1 MATTLIVADDPDGL
15 APDGL
20 DSDLPPPCRI
30 VAPDDLLDGRHLPA
44 PGTTPGTI
52 VVNLC
57 RDQRPLSFGYY
68 VSLIAEARGYTAIPT
83 AAALADQADDRLAR
97 SRHAPVDR
105 ALAALRRQSQRLV
118 LPRRLFVALGRCSKP
133 HLQAVA
139 EAAYE
144 AFGLPLM
151 TLQIDPLRP
160 QLLQAVAEPLAGLD
174 PRQLRLLRAA
184 LERLAGTPPTPRPFR
199 RAPRLAVLV
208 NPDDPLPPSKPGTI
222 ARLRDVASS
231 MGVDTEC
238 VGHRDLPRLGG
249 FDALLI
255 RETTA
260 LQSPSYA
267 FAETAAQL
275 GLPVIDDPV
284 SILRCCNKVFLHERL
299 KAEGVPQPRTL
310 AVRADTLAAGEALGF
325 PLVLKVPD
333 GACSRGVI
341 RVDSPG
347 ELPVAGRRLLRRSR
361 LILAQEYLYTDF
373 DWRIGVLAGRPLFAC
388 RYRMVRG
395 HWQIFR
401 HDGNGSSEEG
411 ATEPVPLDAVP
422 PAVLSAALSAA
433 ALIGTGLYGVDLKET
448 AQGPVVIEVND
459 NPNIDVG
466 LEDACLG
473 DALYERLLGHFLER
487 IETGEDRAPARA
499 AGSIW

>member
-1 MATTLIVADDPDGL
+1 MAITLIVADEPDGL
-15 APDGL
+15 AD
-20 DSDLPPPCRI
+20 DLPRQCRV
-30 VAPDDLLDGRHLPA
+30 VAPDDLLDGHHLPEPDGA
-44 PGTTPGTI
+44 PGVT

-68 VSLIAEARGYTAIPT
+68 VSLIAEARGYAAIPT
-83 AAALADQADDRLAR
+83 AADLADQADDRLAR
-97 SRHAPVDR
+97 SRYAPVDR
-105 ALAALRRQSQRLV
+105 ALAALRRQGERLI
-118 LPRRLFVALGRCSKP
+118 LPRRLFVALGRCNKP
-133 HLQAVA
+133 HLQEVA

-151 TLQIDPLRP
+151 TLQIDPVRQ
-160 QLLQAVAEPLAGLD
+160 QLLQVMTEPLAGLD
-174 PRQLRLLRAA
+174 PRQQRLLRAA
-184 LERLAGTPPTPRPFR
+184 LERLAGPPPTPRPFR
-199 RAPRLAVLV
+199 RAPRLAILV

-222 ARLRDVASS
+222 VRLRDVASS
-231 MGVDTEC
+231 MGIETEC
-238 VGHRDLPRLGG
+238 LGHRDLPRLGG

-260 LQSPSYA
+260 LQAPSYI
-267 FAETAAQL
+267 FAETAARL
-275 GLPVIDDPV
+275 GVPAIDDPV

-299 KAEGVPQPRTL
+299 KAEGVAQPRTL
-310 AVRADTLAAGEALGF
+310 AVRADTLAAAGEALGF

-333 GACSRGVI
+333 GACSRGVV
-341 RVDSPG
+341 RVDTPA

-373 DWRIGVLAGRPLFAC
+373 DWRIGVLAGQPLFAC

-401 HDGNGSSEEG
+401 HGQSGSEEG
-411 ATEPVPLDAVP
+411 ATEPVPLDRVP
-422 PAVLSAALSAA
+422 PEVVAAALAAA
-433 ALIGTGLYGVDLKET
+433 ALIGTGLYGVDLKESV
-448 AQGPVVIEVND
+448 QGPVVIEVND

-473 DALYERLLGHFLER
+473 DALYERLLGHFLDR
-487 IETGEDRAPARA
+487 IEAGEARAPARA
-499 AGSIW
+499 SGSLW

>member
-1 MATTLIVADDPDGL
+1 MAITLIVADEPDGL
-15 APDGL
+15 AD
-20 DSDLPPPCRI
+20 DLPLQCRV
-30 VAPDDLLDGRHLPA
+30 VAPDDLLDGRHLPQPDAA
-44 PGTTPGTI
+44 PGVT

-68 VSLIAEARGYTAIPT
+68 VSLIAEARGYAAIPT
-83 AAALADQADDRLAR
+83 ADDRLVR

-105 ALAALRRQSQRLV
+105 ALAALRRHSGRLV
-118 LPRRLFVALGRCSKP
+118 LPRRLFVALGRCNKP
-133 HLQAVA
+133 HLQEVA

-151 TLQIDPLRP
+151 TLQIDTIRV

-174 PRQLRLLRAA
+174 PRQQRLLRAA
-184 LERLAGTPPTPRPFR
+184 LERLAGPPPTPRPFR
-199 RAPRLAVLV
+199 RTPKLAVLV

-222 ARLRDVASS
+222 VRLRDVASS
-231 MGVDTEC
+231 MGIDTDC
-238 VGHRDLPRLGG
+238 VGHRDLPKLGG

-260 LQSPSYA
+260 LQAPSYI

-299 KAEGVPQPRTL
+299 KAEGVAQPRTL
-310 AVRADTLAAGEALGF
+310 AVRADTLAAAGEALGF

-341 RVDSPG
+341 RVDTPA

-373 DWRIGVLAGRPLFAC
+373 DWRIGVLAGQPLFAC

-401 HDGNGSSEEG
+401 HGQNGSEEG

-422 PAVLSAALSAA
+422 AEVLSAALAAA

-487 IETGEDRAPARA
+487 IEAGEDRAAVPARA

>member
-1 MATTLIVADDPDGL
+1 MAITLIVADEPDGL
-15 APDGL
+15 AD
-20 DSDLPPPCRI
+20 DLPRQCRV
-30 VAPDDLLDGRHLPA
+30 VAPDDLLDGHHLPEPDEA
-44 PGTTPGTI
+44 PGVT

-68 VSLIAEARGYTAIPT
+68 VSLIAEARGYAAIPT
-83 AAALADQADDRLAR
+83 AADLADQADDRLAR
-97 SRHAPVDR
+97 SRYAPVDR
-105 ALAALRRQSQRLV
+105 ALAALRRQGERLI
-118 LPRRLFVALGRCSKP
+118 LPRRLFVALGRCNKP
-133 HLQAVA
+133 HLQEVA

-151 TLQIDPLRP
+151 TLQIDPVRQ
-160 QLLQAVAEPLAGLD
+160 QLLQVMTEPLAGLD
-174 PRQLRLLRAA
+174 PRQQRLLRAA
-184 LERLAGTPPTPRPFR
+184 LERLAGPPPTPRPFR
-199 RAPRLAVLV
+199 RAPRLAILV

-222 ARLRDVASS
+222 VRLRDVASS
-231 MGVDTEC
+231 MGIETEC
-238 VGHRDLPRLGG
+238 LGHRDLPRLGG

-260 LQSPSYA
+260 LQAPSYI
-267 FAETAAQL
+267 FAETAARL
-275 GLPVIDDPV
+275 GVPAIDDPV

-299 KAEGVPQPRTL
+299 KAEGVAQPRTL
-310 AVRADTLAAGEALGF
+310 AVRADTLAAAGEALGF

-333 GACSRGVI
+333 GACSRGVV
-341 RVDSPG
+341 RVDTPA

-373 DWRIGVLAGRPLFAC
+373 DWRIGVLAGQPLFAC

-401 HDGNGSSEEG
+401 HGQNGSEEG
-411 ATEPVPLDAVP
+411 ATEPVPLDRVP
-422 PAVLSAALSAA
+422 PEVVAAALAAA
-433 ALIGTGLYGVDLKET
+433 ALIGTGLYGVDLKESV
-448 AQGPVVIEVND
+448 QGPVVIEVND

-473 DALYERLLGHFLER
+473 DALYERLLGHFLDR
-487 IETGEDRAPARA
+487 IEAGEARAPARA
-499 AGSIW
+499 SGSLW

>member
-1 MATTLIVADDPDGL
+1 MAITLIVADDPDGL
-15 APDGL
+15 AD
-20 DSDLPPPCRI
+20 DLPPQCR
-30 VAPDDLLDGRHLPA
+30 VVSPDDLLDGRHLPETDAA
-44 PGTTPGTI
+44 PGAT

-68 VSLIAEARGYTAIPT
+68 VSLIAEARGYAAIPT
-83 AAALADQADDRLAR
+83 AADLADQADDRLAR
-97 SRHAPVDR
+97 GLHTPVDR
-105 ALAALRRQSQRLV
+105 ALAALRRQTGRLV
-118 LPRRLFVALGRCSKP
+118 LPRRLFVALGRCDRP

-151 TLQIDPLRP
+151 TLQIDTAHHTLLRVLP
-160 QLLQAVAEPLAGLD
+160 ETLPGLD
-174 PRQLRLLRAA
+174 PRQHRLLRAA
-184 LERLAGTPPTPRPFR
+184 LQRLAGTPPTTPRPFR

-208 NPDDPLPPSKPGTI
+208 NPDDPLPPSQPGTI
-222 ARLRDVASS
+222 ARLHEVAAS
-231 MGVDTEC
+231 MGVETEC
-238 VGHRDLPRLGG
+238 IGHRDLPRLGS
-249 FDALLI
+249 FDALFI
-255 RETTA
+255 RETTT
-260 LQSPSYA
+260 LQSPSYI
-267 FAETAAQL
+267 FAETATRL

-310 AVRADTLAAGEALGF
+310 AVRADTLPAAGEALGF

-341 RVDSPG
+341 RVDTPA

-373 DWRIGVLAGRPLFAC
+373 DWRIGILAGQPIFAC

-401 HDGNGSSEEG
+401 HGGDGQAEEG
-411 ATEPVPLDAVP
+411 ATEPVPVEAVP
-422 PAVLSAALSAA
+422 PAVLSAALAAA

-473 DALYERLLGHFLER
+473 DALYERLVDHLL
-487 IETGEDRAPARA
+487 DRTDAAQPPARA
-499 AGSIW
+499 AAGSLW

>member
-1 MATTLIVADDPDGL
+1 MP
-15 APDGL
+15 
-20 DSDLPPPCRI
+20 R
-30 VAPDDLLDGRHLPA
+30 PA
-44 PGTTPGTI
+44 A
-52 VVNLC
+52 
-57 RDQRPLSFGYY
+57 LSFGYY
-68 VSLIAEARGYTAIPT
+68 VSLIAEARGYAAIPT
-83 AAALADQADDRLAR
+83 AADLADQADDRLVR

-105 ALAALRRQSQRLV
+105 ALAALHRQSARLV
-118 LPRRLFVALGRCSKP
+118 LPRRLFVALGRCNKP
-133 HLQAVA
+133 HLQEVA

-151 TLQIDPLRP
+151 TLQLDPVQL

-174 PRQLRLLRAA
+174 PRQQRLLRAA
-184 LERLAGTPPTPRPFR
+184 LEQLAGPRPSPRPFR
-199 RAPRLAVLV
+199 RAPRLAILV

-222 ARLRDVASS
+222 VRLRDVASS
-231 MGVDTEC
+231 MGIDTAC
-238 VGHRDLPRLGG
+238 LGHRDLPRLGS

-260 LQSPSYA
+260 LQAPSYI

-275 GLPVIDDPV
+275 GLPTIDDPV

-299 KAEGVPQPRTL
+299 KAEGVAQPRTL
-310 AVRADTLAAGEALGF
+310 AVRVDTLAAAGEALGF

-333 GACSRGVI
+333 GACSRGVV
-341 RVDSPG
+341 RVDTPA

-373 DWRIGVLAGRPLFAC
+373 DWRIGVLAGQPLFAC
-388 RYRMVRG
+388 RYGMVRG

-401 HDGNGSSEEG
+401 HDGDGTSEEG

-422 PAVLSAALSAA
+422 AEVLSAALAAA

-448 AQGPVVIEVND
+448 ALGPVVIEVND
-459 NPNIDVG
+459 NPNIDAG

-473 DALYERLLGHFLER
+473 DALYERLLAHFLER
-487 IETGEDRAPARA
+487 IEAGEDRAAAPARA

>member
-1 MATTLIVADDPDGL
+1 MAITTIVADEPGGL
-15 APDGL
+15 AD
-20 DSDLPPPCRI
+20 DLPPQCHV
-30 VAPDDLLDGRHLPA
+30 VAPDDLLDGRHLPQ
-44 PGTTPGTI
+44 PGSI

-68 VSLIAEARGYTAIPT
+68 VSLIAEARGYAAIPT
-83 AAALADQADDRLAR
+83 AADLADQVDDRLVR

-105 ALAALRRQSQRLV
+105 ALAALRRQGGRLV
-118 LPRRLFVALGRCSKP
+118 LPRRLFVALGRCNKP
-133 HLQAVA
+133 HLQGVA

-151 TLQIDPLRP
+151 TLQIDSTRL
-160 QLLQAVAEPLAGLD
+160 QLLQVAVEPLAGLD
-174 PRQLRLLRAA
+174 PRQQRLLRAA
-184 LERLAGTPPTPRPFR
+184 LERLAGPPPTPRPFR
-199 RAPRLAVLV
+199 RAPKLAVLV

-222 ARLRDVASS
+222 VRLRDVASS
-231 MGVDTEC
+231 MGIDTEC
-238 VGHRDLPRLGG
+238 LGHRDLPRLGR

-260 LQSPSYA
+260 LQTPSYI

-299 KAEGVPQPRTL
+299 KAEGVAQPRTL
-310 AVRADTLAAGEALGF
+310 AVRADTLAAAGEVLGF

-333 GACSRGVI
+333 GACSRGVV
-341 RVDSPG
+341 RVDTPAA
-347 ELPVAGRRLLRRSR
+347 LPVAGRRLLRRSR

-401 HDGNGSSEEG
+401 HGQNGSEEG

-422 PAVLSAALSAA
+422 AGVLSAALAAA
-433 ALIGTGLYGVDLKET
+433 ALIGTGLYGVDLKEM
-448 AQGPVVIEVND
+448 ARGPVVIEVND

-487 IETGEDRAPARA
+487 IEAGEERAAVPARA
-499 AGSIW
+499 AGSIR

>member
-1 MATTLIVADDPDGL
+1 MAATLIVADKPDGL
-15 APDGL
+15 AD
-20 DSDLPPPCRI
+20 DLPPQCR
-30 VAPDDLLDGRHLPA
+30 VVTPDDLLDGHHLPDFGA
-44 PGTTPGTI
+44 TPGTT

-68 VSLIAEARGYTAIPT
+68 VSLIAEARGYAAIPT
-83 AAALADQADDRLAR
+83 AAVLADQADDRLVR
-97 SRHAPVDR
+97 SRHATVDC
-105 ALAALRRQSQRLV
+105 ALAALHRQDAGSRLAM
-118 LPRRLFVALGRCSKP
+118 PRRLFVALGRCDKP
-133 HLQAVA
+133 HLQEVA
-139 EAAYE
+139 EAAYA

-151 TLQIDPLRP
+151 TLQIDAAHH
-160 QLLQAVAEPLAGLD
+160 QLLHVVPESLPGLD
-174 PRQLRLLRAA
+174 PRQRRLLRAA
-184 LERLAGTPPTPRPFR
+184 LERLTGTPPAPRPFR
-199 RAPRLAVLV
+199 RPRRLAVLV
-208 NPDDPLPPSKPGTI
+208 NPDDPLPPSRPGTV
-222 ARLRDVASS
+222 ARLRDVAAG
-231 MGVDTEC
+231 MGIETEC
-238 VGHRDLPRLGG
+238 LGHRDLPRLGG

-260 LQSPSYA
+260 LQAPSYI
-267 FAETAAQL
+267 FAESAVRL
-275 GLPVIDDPV
+275 GLPAIDDPV
-284 SILRCCNKVFLHERL
+284 SILRCCNKVYLHERL

-310 AVRADTLAAGEALGF
+310 AVRSDTLLAAGEALGF
-325 PLVLKVPD
+325 PLVLKIPD

-341 RVDSPG
+341 RVDTPA

-373 DWRIGVLAGRPLFAC
+373 DWRIGVLAGQPLFAC
-388 RYRMVRG
+388 RYRMVHG

-401 HDGNGSSEEG
+401 HGGDGRSEEG

-422 PAVLSAALSAA
+422 PAIVSAALAAA

-473 DALYERLLGHFLER
+473 DALYERLLSHFLER
-487 IETGEDRAPARA
+487 IEAGERQQAEPARA
-499 AGSIW
+499 AAAIW

>member
-1 MATTLIVADDPDGL
+1 MAITTIVADEPGGL
-15 APDGL
+15 AD
-20 DSDLPPPCRI
+20 DLPPQCHV
-30 VAPDDLLDGRHLPA
+30 VAPDDLLDGRHLPQ
-44 PGTTPGTI
+44 PGSI

-68 VSLIAEARGYTAIPT
+68 VSLIAEARGYAAIPT
-83 AAALADQADDRLAR
+83 AADLADQADDRLVR

-105 ALAALRRQSQRLV
+105 ALAALRRHSGRLV
-118 LPRRLFVALGRCSKP
+118 MPRRLFVALGRCNKP
-133 HLQAVA
+133 HLQEVA

-151 TLQIDPLRP
+151 TLWIDPIRL

-174 PRQLRLLRAA
+174 PRQQRLLRAA
-184 LERLAGTPPTPRPFR
+184 LERLAGSPPTPRPFR

-222 ARLRDVASS
+222 VRLRDVASS
-231 MGVDTEC
+231 MGIDTEC
-238 VGHRDLPRLGG
+238 LGHRDLPRLGG

-260 LQSPSYA
+260 LQAPSYI
-267 FAETAAQL
+267 FAETAARL
-275 GLPVIDDPV
+275 GLPAIDDPV

-299 KAEGVPQPRTL
+299 KAEGVAQPRTL
-310 AVRADTLAAGEALGF
+310 AVRADTLAAAGEALGF

-333 GACSRGVI
+333 GACSRGVV
-341 RVDSPG
+341 RVDTPA

-401 HDGNGSSEEG
+401 HGQDGSEEG

-422 PAVLSAALSAA
+422 AEVVSAALAAA

-448 AQGPVVIEVND
+448 PQGPVVIEVND

-487 IETGEDRAPARA
+487 IEAGEERVAPARA
-499 AGSIW
+499 MGSIW

>member
-1 MATTLIVADDPDGL
+1 MAITLIVADEPGGL
-15 APDGL
+15 AD
-20 DSDLPPPCRI
+20 DLPSQCRV
-30 VAPDDLLDGRHLPA
+30 VAPDDLLDGRHLPES
-44 PGTTPGTI
+44 GTT

-68 VSLIAEARGYTAIPT
+68 VSLIAEARGYAAIPT
-83 AAALADQADDRLAR
+83 AADLADQADDRLLR
-97 SRHAPVDR
+97 SRYAPVDR
-105 ALAALRRQSQRLV
+105 AVAALRRRGGRLI
-118 LPRRLFVALGRCSKP
+118 LPRRLFVALGRCHKP
-133 HLQAVA
+133 HLQDVA

-151 TLQIDPLRP
+151 TLQIDPGHPR
-160 QLLQAVAEPLAGLD
+160 LLQVVPEPLPDLD
-174 PRQLRLLRAA
+174 PRQRRLLRAA
-184 LERLAGTPPTPRPFR
+184 LEQLAGTPPTPRPFR
-199 RAPRLAVLV
+199 RAPRLAILV
-208 NPDDPLPPSKPGTI
+208 NRDDPLPPSKPGTI
-222 ARLRDVASS
+222 ARLRDVAAS
-231 MGVDTEC
+231 MGIETEC
-238 VGHRDLPRLGG
+238 LGHRDLPRLGG
-249 FDALLI
+249 FDALFI

-260 LQSPSYA
+260 LQAPSYI
-267 FAETAAQL
+267 FAETAART
-275 GLPVIDDPV
+275 GMPVIDDPV

-310 AVRADTLAAGEALGF
+310 AVRADTLAAAGEALGF

-333 GACSRGVI
+333 GACSRGVV
-341 RVDSPG
+341 RVDTPA

-373 DWRIGVLAGRPLFAC
+373 DWRIGVLGGRPLFAC

-401 HDGNGSSEEG
+401 HGRDGRSEEG
-411 ATEPVPLDAVP
+411 ATEAVPLDAVP
-422 PAVLSAALSAA
+422 PAVLSAALAAA

-448 AQGPVVIEVND
+448 VRGPVVIEVND

-473 DALYERLLGHFLER
+473 DALYERLLGYVLER
-487 IETGEDRAPARA
+487 IGAGEERIPVRA

>member
-1 MATTLIVADDPDGL
+1 MAITLIVADEPDGL
-15 APDGL
+15 AD
-20 DSDLPPPCRI
+20 DLPPQCRV
-30 VAPDDLLDGRHLPA
+30 VAPDDLLDGHDLPKSDAA
-44 PGTTPGTI
+44 PGVT

-68 VSLIAEARGYTAIPT
+68 VSLIAEARGYAAIPT
-83 AAALADQADDRLAR
+83 AADLADQADDRLFR

-105 ALAALRRQSQRLV
+105 ALAALRRQGQRLV
-118 LPRRLFVALGRCSKP
+118 LPRRLFVALGRCNKP
-133 HLQAVA
+133 HLQEVA

-151 TLQIDPLRP
+151 TLQIDPIRL

-174 PRQLRLLRAA
+174 PRQQRLLRAA
-184 LERLAGTPPTPRPFR
+184 LERLAGPPPTPRPFR

-222 ARLRDVASS
+222 VRLRDVASS
-231 MGVDTEC
+231 MGIDTEC
-238 VGHRDLPRLGG
+238 LGHRDLPRLGG

-260 LQSPSYA
+260 LQAPSYI

-275 GLPVIDDPV
+275 GLPAIDDPV

-310 AVRADTLAAGEALGF
+310 AVRADTLAAAGEALGF

-333 GACSRGVI
+333 GACSRGVV
-341 RVDSPG
+341 RVDTPA

-361 LILAQEYLYTDF
+361 LILAQEYLYTEF
-373 DWRIGVLAGRPLFAC
+373 DWRIGVLAGQPLFAC
-388 RYRMVRG
+388 RYGMVRG

-401 HDGNGSSEEG
+401 HAGDGSSEEG

-422 PAVLSAALSAA
+422 PEVLSAALAAA

-473 DALYERLLGHFLER
+473 DALYERLLVHFLER
-487 IETGEDRAPARA
+487 IEAGEDRAAAPARA

>member
-1 MATTLIVADDPDGL
+1 MAITTIVADEPGGL
-15 APDGL
+15 AD
-20 DSDLPPPCRI
+20 DLPPQCHV
-30 VAPDDLLDGRHLPA
+30 VAPDDLLDGRHLPQ
-44 PGTTPGTI
+44 PGSI

-68 VSLIAEARGYTAIPT
+68 VSLIAEARGYAAIPT
-83 AAALADQADDRLAR
+83 AADLADQADDRLVR

-105 ALAALRRQSQRLV
+105 ALAALRRHSGPLV
-118 LPRRLFVALGRCSKP
+118 LPRRLFVALGRCNKP
-133 HLQAVA
+133 HLQEVA

-151 TLQIDPLRP
+151 SLQIDTVRV

-174 PRQLRLLRAA
+174 PRQQRLLRAA
-184 LERLAGTPPTPRPFR
+184 LERLAGPPPTPRPFR
-199 RAPRLAVLV
+199 RAHRLAVLV

-222 ARLRDVASS
+222 VRLRDVASS
-231 MGVDTEC
+231 MGIDTEC
-238 VGHRDLPRLGG
+238 LGHRDLPRLGG

-260 LQSPSYA
+260 LQAPSYI
-267 FAETAAQL
+267 FAETAARL

-299 KAEGVPQPRTL
+299 KAEGVAQPRTL
-310 AVRADTLAAGEALGF
+310 AVRADTLAAAGEALGF

-333 GACSRGVI
+333 GACSRGVV
-341 RVDSPG
+341 RVDTPA

-373 DWRIGVLAGRPLFAC
+373 DWRIGVLAGQPLFAC

-401 HDGNGSSEEG
+401 HGQNGSEEG

-422 PAVLSAALSAA
+422 AEVLSTALAAA

-448 AQGPVVIEVND
+448 ARGPVVIEVND

-466 LEDACLG
+466 LEDSCLG

-487 IETGEDRAPARA
+487 IEAGEERAPARA